1 MAKAELGHKQRCGS
15 CGIKFY
21 DLNKTPIICPSCHTE
36 FDPETLLKSRRGRS
50 PDKVEQKV
58 ATPGAEETEEEE
70 IITEA
75 DDDNFDDDD
84 VLPTEDEPL
93 IAIATDDDEEEAEG
107 GTELIDVLDDE
118 EPLVTGDNLDDE
130 EEDS

>member
-50 PDKVEQKV
+50 PAKVEQKA

-70 IITEA
+70 IVTEA

-93 IAIATDDDEEEAEG
+93 IAIANEDDEEEAE
-107 GTELIDVLDDE
+107 
-118 EPLVTGDNLDDE
+118 
-130 EEDS
+130 SSCCC